1 MKKQRLL
8 NILSQTAGPCRAVAF
23 DVFDTLLFR
32 DTACPSDVFRLMER
46 TGEAAPGFAQRRLD
60 AEAAARRP
68 HAEVTLAEIYAQ
80 PALQGAAQAAECAAE
95 LRAVHA
101 DAALLA
107 AARACKA
114 RGLAV
119 YVVSDMYLPETQIT
133 AMLRRCGFDLLDG
146 VFVSSEYGAQKRSGQ
161 LFRLFL
167 QKTGLKP
174 RQVLFVGN
182 DRRADALGAALAGIR
197 CLLVPPPA
205 APAYYAPPQNPEQ
218 GALRAFVQ
226 NRPNAG
232 GPAARVGFGLLGPLL
247 AGFAA
252 WLRQQKER
260 HPGARLV
267 FLARDMDLV
276 RRLYAQA
283 APGEETGYLRVSR
296 RSLCPALLQRP
307 LGEAALDLLA
317 DALPRQRLTA
327 AQALGYLGFAPGT
340 ALSGMADTAAVDLRT
355 RPLPAATRDFLRAA
369 AALGKGPA
377 GQEVRRQA
385 QLVRRYLAEQGVGRD
400 LQYIRINGTVIGALV
415 GLAIHTIIVLL
426 PG

>member
-32 DTACPSDVFRLMER
+32 DTARPSDVFRLMER

-80 PALQGAAQAAECAAE
+80 PALQGADPAAECAAE

-101 DAALLA
+101 DAGLLA

-119 YVVSDMYLPETQIT
+119 YVVSDMYLPETQVT
-133 AMLRRCGFDLLDG
+133 AMLRRCGFDFLDG
-146 VFVSSEYGAQKRSGQ
+146 VFVSSEYGVQKRSGR

-182 DRRADALGAALAGIR
+182 DRRPTPSARRWRASAACWSR
-197 CLLVPPPA
+197 RPPPRLIMRRRKTR
-205 APAYYAPPQNPEQ
+205 N
-218 GALRAFVQ
+218 RARCGRLCRTAQ
-226 NRPNAG
+226 NAG
-232 GPAARVGFGLLGPLL
+232 DPAARVGFGLLGPLL

-252 WLRQQKER
+252 GCGSKKNAIPARGLCSLRAIWTLCAACTRRRPRAKKPATCAFR
-260 HPGARLV
+260 GAAS
-267 FLARDMDLV
+267 AR
-276 RRLYAQA
+276 RFCSARWAK
-283 APGEETGYLRVSR
+283 R
-296 RSLCPALLQRP
+296 RSTFWPTRCPA
-307 LGEAALDLLA
+307 
-317 DALPRQRLTA
+317 
-327 AQALGYLGFAPGT
+327 
-340 ALSGMADTAAVDLRT
+340 SG
-355 RPLPAATRDFLRAA
+355 
-369 AALGKGPA
+369 
-377 GQEVRRQA
+377 
-385 QLVRRYLAEQGVGRD
+385 
-400 LQYIRINGTVIGALV
+400 
-415 GLAIHTIIVLL
+415 
-426 PG
+426 

>member
-80 PALQGAAQAAECAAE
+80 PALQGAAPAAECAAE

-101 DAALLA
+101 DAGLLA

-114 RGLAV
+114 RGLAF
-119 YVVSDMYLPETQIT
+119 YVVSDMYLPETQVT
-133 AMLRRCGFDLLDG
+133 AMLRRCGFDFLDG
-146 VFVSSEYGAQKRSGQ
+146 VFVSSEYGVQKRSGR

-205 APAYYAPPQNPEQ
+205 APAYYAPPQTRNRARCGRLCRTAP
-218 GALRAFVQ
+218 LRAT
-226 NRPNAG
+226 RPPGSVSACWGRCWRGSPPGCASKKNAI
-232 GPAARVGFGLLGPLL
+232 PARGLCSLRAIWTLC
-247 AGFAA
+247 AA
-252 WLRQQKER
+252 CTRRRPQVKKPATCAF
-260 HPGARLV
+260 PGAAS
-267 FLARDMDLV
+267 AR
-276 RRLYAQA
+276 RFCSAR
-283 APGEETGYLRVSR
+283 
-296 RSLCPALLQRP
+296 
-307 LGEAALDLLA
+307 
-317 DALPRQRLTA
+317 
-327 AQALGYLGFAPGT
+327 
-340 ALSGMADTAAVDLRT
+340 
-355 RPLPAATRDFLRAA
+355 
-369 AALGKGPA
+369 
-377 GQEVRRQA
+377 
-385 QLVRRYLAEQGVGRD
+385 
-400 LQYIRINGTVIGALV
+400 
-415 GLAIHTIIVLL
+415 
-426 PG
+426 